1 MKELLVKVD
10 GQKTVKVMEFDEA
23 WVSILAPYA
32 TNIARKYSLS
42 ENSFFDDL
50 IQAQM
55 IEAWNAYESYNIEH
69 ECLFFTHAN
78 YYIRRAINQFFRA
91 KNTQKRGNGES
102 ALSLDMEYGNEDDSI
117 LSYLK
122 TDEDISLNY
131 EIHELCETILGK
143 YVTDEISAD
152 MIKVIADHSNYSYQW
167 FATQYG
173 LTRQGAREKVKRFQ
187 KKIIKVEKEKWV
199 MA

>member
-10 GQKTVKVMEFDEA
+10 GQKTVKAMEFDEA
-23 WVSILAPYA
+23 WVSLLAPYA

-42 ENSFFDDL
+42 ENSYFDDL
-50 IQAQM
+50 VQAQM
-55 IEAWNAYESYNIEH
+55 IEAWNAYESYDIAH
-69 ECLFFTHAN
+69 GCLFFTHAN
-78 YYIRRAINQFFRA
+78 YYIRRAISHFFRV

-122 TDEDISLNY
+122 TDEDLSLNY

-152 MIKVIADHSNYSYQW
+152 MMKVIADHSNYSYQW

-187 KKIIKVEKEKWV
+187 KKIIKAEKEKWV